1 MTRAGGQQKMKKA
14 KKYARHMEG
23 SLTGHEG
30 TGAGSS
36 ALIHGMAVV

>member
-1 MTRAGGQQKMKKA
+1 MIQKDINGEN
-14 KKYARHMEG
+14 ARHMEG